1 VATAESVPQ
10 FGGVIAVVTGSSG
23 FIGSHLVERL
33 AAQGM
38 TVRRLLRTGASPSSA
53 GTVGIPLATRLDDVD
68 AILRSGALAG
78 ADVVFHLAGVTKART
93 DAGFR
98 HGNVAPTAA
107 IVEGLRR
114 LGQGTRLVLVSSQA
128 AAGPAA
134 SSDRPVREEDVAS
147 PVEGYGRSKCEA
159 ERVALG
165 AGERVPAVVVRPT
178 AVYGPRDIDFL
189 RAFRSASR
197 GVAILPGSRTRWFDV
212 AHVDDVVDA
221 LLLAAFRPDVVGRI
235 FFVGAA
241 PTTWEL
247 LYGELARTVGRTLRE
262 VRVPDWAL
270 RVAGAAGSAAAL
282 ATGRATLLNAHKTTL
297 GRQDYWLC
305 SDQCARSM
313 LGYSPRRTLPEGIR
327 DTYLWYVNNGWLQ
340 PARGDARDRRT

>member
-1 VATAESVPQ
+1 VATAIPARQLS
-10 FGGVIAVVTGSSG
+10 GVIAVVTGSSG

-33 AAQGM
+33 AAEGM

-53 GTVGIPLATRLDDVD
+53 GTVGIPLATHLDDPD

-78 ADVVFHLAGVTKART
+78 AQVVFHLAGVTKARS

-98 HGNVAPTAA
+98 EGNVAPTAA
-107 IVEGLRR
+107 IVEALRR

-128 AAGPAA
+128 AAGPA
-134 SSDRPVREEDVAS
+134 SSSERPVREEDAAN
-147 PVEGYGRSKCEA
+147 PVEGYGRSKLEA

-178 AVYGPRDIDFL
+178 AVYGPRDVDFL
-189 RAFRSASR
+189 RAFRSASH
-197 GVAILPGSRTRWFDV
+197 GVALLPGSRARWFDV
-212 AHVDDVVDA
+212 AHVADVVES
-221 LLLAAFRPDVVGRI
+221 LTLAATHRDAVGRT

-241 PTTWEL
+241 PTTWDA
-247 LYGELARTVGRTLRE
+247 LYAELARAVGRTLRE

-270 RVAGAAGSAAAL
+270 RVAGAAGSAAAF
-282 ATGRATLLNAHKTTL
+282 ATGHATLLNAHKTTL

-305 SDQCARSM
+305 SDDSARAT
-313 LGYSPRRTLPEGIR
+313 LGYSPRRTLPVGIR
-327 DTYLWYVNNGWLQ
+327 ETYLWYVENRWLR

>member
-1 VATAESVPQ
+1 MATAGPVRQLS
-10 FGGVIAVVTGSSG
+10 GVIAVVTGSSG

-33 AAQGM
+33 AADGM
-38 TVRRLLRTGASPSSA
+38 TVRRLLRSGASASSA
-53 GTVGIPLATRLDDVD
+53 RAVGIPLATRLDDVD

-78 ADVVFHLAGVTKART
+78 ADVVFHLAGVTKSRT

-98 HGNVAPTAA
+98 DGNVAPTAA
-107 IVEGLRR
+107 IVEALRR

-134 SSDRPVREEDVAS
+134 SSDRPVHESDAAK
-147 PVEGYGRSKCEA
+147 PVEGYGRSKLAA
-159 ERVALG
+159 ERVALE

-178 AVYGPRDIDFL
+178 SVYGPRDVDFL

-197 GVAILPGSRTRWFDV
+197 GVALLPGSHARWFDV
-212 AHVDDVVDA
+212 AHVADVVEA
-221 LLLAAFRPDVVGRI
+221 LTLAATHAGAVGGT

-241 PTTWEL
+241 PITWDA
-247 LYGELARTVGRTLRE
+247 LYDELARTVGRTLRE

-305 SDQCARSM
+305 SDECARAT

-327 DTYLWYVNNGWLQ
+327 ETYLWYVENKWLR
-340 PARGDARDRRT
+340 PARGNARDRRT